1 MYFSRNN
8 TNMKTYI
15 LNLIANLL
23 VVCTAFFTPMN
34 TFLLAI
40 GIAVALDAIIAIA
53 TVIKTEG
60 HHKVQSR
67 RMNDTA
73 IKTIVYFG
81 AMCLAR
87 SLEILYDVDWL
98 VRILGGYLILIQM
111 KSVDEKWE
119 KLFGN
124 SIFKV
129 VINSFP
135 NMKREQDKE
144 DNNAKGNS
152 R

>member
-1 MYFSRNN
+1 
-8 TNMKTYI
+8 MKTYI
-15 LNLIANLL
+15 ATVLANLTI
-23 VVCTAFFTPMN
+23 VIAAFFAPMSS
-34 TFLLAI
+34 FLLAI
-40 GIAVALDAIIAIA
+40 GIAVALDAIVAIGA
-53 TVIKTEG
+53 VIKLEG
-60 HHKVQSR
+60 YHKVQSR

-87 SLEILYDVDWL
+87 SLEIVMEVDWL
-98 VRILGGYLILIQM
+98 VRVLGGYLILIQM

-129 VINSFP
+129 IINSFP

-144 DNNAKGNS
+144 DTNG
-152 R
+152 